1 MDTIKVLDALLT
13 ALVPVLNQAIP
24 QYIKNNDL
32 DPWKDVYSGKETLGK
47 IDLGICKASAKA
59 SYSIKDM
66 KGLSSLVIT
75 EMKYATRDE
84 SQYPTVKGTI
94 DMRVVLNSNLSAKV
108 SGKITAGC
116 GGINQSVSISGKAT
130 ASGVIGTGKIVYTAQ
145 LGVPQSC
152 YTEMKIN
159 DLTLM
164 YNDIDVEIKGLG
176 MFNKYLDDLVDTVE
190 GAFGD
195 LIKDEIAKA
204 LQPVLNDLIKD
215 MFPFCITVSE

>member
-1 MDTIKVLDALLT
+1 MDTIKILDSMLI
-13 ALVPVLNQAIP
+13 ALVPVLNQGIP
-24 QYIKNNDL
+24 QYIKNNNL
-32 DPWKDVYSGKETLGK
+32 DPWKDVYSGKKTLGK
-47 IDLGICKASAKA
+47 INLGICTASAKA

-66 KGLSSLVIT
+66 TGLSSLVIT
-75 EMKYATRDE
+75 EMKYVTRDD

-94 DMRVVLNSNLSAKV
+94 DMAVVLNSKLSAKV

-116 GGINQSVSISGKAT
+116 GGINQSASISGKAT
-130 ASGVIGTGKIVYTAQ
+130 AEGVIGKGKISYTAQ

-164 YNDIDVEIKGLG
+164 YSDIDVEIKGLG
-176 MFNKYLDDLVDTVE
+176 MFNKFMDPLVDAVE

-195 LIKDEIAKA
+195 LIKGAIADA
-204 LQPVLNDLIKD
+204 LEPVLNDLIKD
-215 MFPFCITVSE
+215 MFPFCIAVSE